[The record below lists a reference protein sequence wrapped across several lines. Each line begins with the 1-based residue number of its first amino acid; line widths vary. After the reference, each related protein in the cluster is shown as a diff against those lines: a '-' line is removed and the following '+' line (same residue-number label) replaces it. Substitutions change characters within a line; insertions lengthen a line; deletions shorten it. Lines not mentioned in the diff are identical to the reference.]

1 MEFIFNS
8 IDTSKITGKT
18 YLPIFIN
25 EALSDVYGDN
35 VKGKVKEILKAN
47 KNSGFNTNQQ
57 IIAFIKDMLRPRTLE
72 EIIAKGMR
80 EAYLSKMD
88 AEKALEY
95 ATSVVD
101 YNRQRIRRLEE
112 RLKEIK

>member
-1 MEFIFNS
+1 MTKRE
-8 IDTSKITGKT
+8 T
-18 YLPIFIN
+18 
-25 EALSDVYGDN
+25 
-35 VKGKVKEILKAN
+35 
-47 KNSGFNTNQQ
+47 

-72 EIIAKGMR
+72 ELIAKEMR
-80 EAYLSKMD
+80 EAYISKME

-112 RLKEIK
+112 RVKELEKV